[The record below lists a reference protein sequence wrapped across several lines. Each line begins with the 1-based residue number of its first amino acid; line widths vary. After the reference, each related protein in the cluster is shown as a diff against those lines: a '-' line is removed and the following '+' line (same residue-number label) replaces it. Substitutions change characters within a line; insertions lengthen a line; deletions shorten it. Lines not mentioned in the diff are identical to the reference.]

1 MPYLPH
7 AEKRETIIIGS
18 AVYNGKENEKKK
30 INK

>member
-1 MPYLPH
+1 MPHLPH

-30 INK
+30 

>member
-30 INK
+30 NK